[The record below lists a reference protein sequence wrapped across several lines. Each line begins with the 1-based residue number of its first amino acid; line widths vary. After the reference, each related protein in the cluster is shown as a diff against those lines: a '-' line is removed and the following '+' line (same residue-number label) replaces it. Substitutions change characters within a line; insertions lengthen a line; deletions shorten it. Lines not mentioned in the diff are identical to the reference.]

1 MTCVQVYH
9 NGRADVKNTL
19 SDRHERDMSRRA
31 PEPRFPQSRGILEP
45 LRIPNVGAAYCQSTG
60 TSDLPLRAVARLLQS
75 VPGPLFRR
83 GQGTAILARREV
95 VGGLCFER
103 RGTNIYHNA
112 GGMKVYSGLGIWM
125 FECLGPLQAWSTILC
140 PVLTTT
146 PSSESATTVRATQD

>member
-83 GQGTAILARREV
+83 GQGTAVLARRV
-95 VGGLCFER
+95 VVCGLCFEGR
-103 RGTNIYHNA
+103 ETNIDNSND
-112 GGMKVYSGLGIWM
+112 GMEDYS
-125 FECLGPLQAWSTILC
+125 AW
-140 PVLTTT
+140 
-146 PSSESATTVRATQD
+146 